1 MDHNAHIVDACIANL
16 LANYDLDY
24 ILHRF
29 DSDYNDACG
38 DDFDINTV
46 DVAVDAIRL
55 RHGVAY
61 DYNANGV
68 LVRIS

>member
-1 MDHNAHIVDACIANL
+1 MDYNAHVVDACIASL

-24 ILHRF
+24 ILHSF
-29 DSDYNDACG
+29 DPYYNDACG
-38 DDFDINTV
+38 DNFDINVV
-46 DVAVDAIRL
+46 DIAVDAIRL
-55 RHGVAY
+55 RNGVVY